1 MNKGEK
7 ERHNEREETKW
18 RAQVL
23 RRTARICNAKAKMY
37 EQMLQDD
44 ARTSALDVDSLRM
57 VLKHIDN
64 AMDWRFVNPMG
75 EVVLDSDLL
84 TESIDCDTLRAIREC
99 VVYVL
104 EELETKEKLARV
116 KDE

>member
-1 MNKGEK
+1 MNKEEK
-7 ERHNEREETKW
+7 ERHDEREETKW

-23 RRTARICNAKAKMY
+23 R
-37 EQMLQDD
+37 
-44 ARTSALDVDSLRM
+44 M
-57 VLKHIDN
+57 VLKRIDN
-64 AMDWRFVNPMG
+64 VMDWRFVNPMG

-104 EELETKEKLARV
+104 EELEAKEKRPFQVLC
-116 KDE
+116 KFKKLI

>member
-1 MNKGEK
+1 MNKEEK
-7 ERHNEREETKW
+7 ERHDEREETKW

-23 RRTARICNAKAKMY
+23 R
-37 EQMLQDD
+37 
-44 ARTSALDVDSLRM
+44 M
-57 VLKHIDN
+57 VLKRIDN
-64 AMDWRFVNPMG
+64 VMDWRFVNPMG

-104 EELETKEKLARV
+104 EELEAKEKPARTR
-116 KDE
+116 DE